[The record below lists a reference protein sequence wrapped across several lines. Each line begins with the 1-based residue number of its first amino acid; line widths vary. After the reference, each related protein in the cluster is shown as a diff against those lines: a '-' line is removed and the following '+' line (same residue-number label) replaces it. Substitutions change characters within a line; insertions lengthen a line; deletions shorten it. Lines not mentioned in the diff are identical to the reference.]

1 MQLSLLPGE
10 FCSGEDWWCSG
21 KGPQGSYLNLSSNI
35 LLKFLFSNQCK
46 HLGETRPVLSKLSL
60 FYSPAFLCEE
70 DLHCILQL
78 FKSYLNPALF
88 FNAFFLLFR
97 RRGIDLVARHHLRRN
112 HSFITNQT
120 KKTVQ
125 AQCTDH
131 NLCEGTKQTC
141 PGLCARV
148 YLGLLLVSELRQCL
162 SLLNTGLDRG
172 KSKNK
177 LTCRGAITWTSEGR
191 AACLWAIIPHLLLV
205 LFLFQGNG

>member
-1 MQLSLLPGE
+1 MRPGLCCPSWAY
-10 FCSGEDWWCSG
+10 F
-21 KGPQGSYLNLSSNI
+21 N
-35 LLKFLFSNQCK
+35 
-46 HLGETRPVLSKLSL
+46 
-60 FYSPAFLCEE
+60 SPAFLCEE
-70 DLHCILQL
+70 ELHCILQL

-148 YLGLLLVSELRQCL
+148 YLGLLSVSELRQCL

-205 LFLFQGNG
+205 LFLFQGNGWTAPKGCPVRVSGAPGRSWSPLAFQPKCRTFRPGSC